1 MLRSGPRIRGDA
13 ISTDFTA
20 DPAAIAKLGAL
31 AGRAGHAAGL
41 YAAQATIGPSEWG
54 EGLLNL
60 LAKPLDQWQ
69 ALFTTNTSRAQ
80 SLADAYD
87 TSLVA
92 VAKLYRETDHEA
104 AAKAD
109 RSYPEAHSE
118 RVDADHVVSP
128 ETAAA
133 FTDFDNAALNPR
145 TGEEYPGSLVP
156 SEDAFGGWNIEV
168 QKIADKIFGGAAIS
182 GPVRGLLTKIV
193 GTDLLEG
200 IEKFVVGDWDGL
212 LQQGM
217 VFEDTGLA
225 FGKIKQNIDRGR
237 LGIQDRWTGHAGEA
251 ARAWLTNYSYACA
264 AQAKFCTEAGWKIKN
279 FARAAYD
286 GMQVLDLALESLL
299 DAVLGKVLKL
309 GKALEGALLGIVG
322 LSEGESLRT
331 AIAGIMSEV
340 TPLRNAVDALTTLA
354 HSVAGIAELVA
365 GNGEVAMQT
374 WPGEPYKHPGT

>member
-1 MLRSGPRIRGDA
+1 MLRRGPRIRGDA

-69 ALFTTNTSRAQ
+69 ALFATNTAKAQ
-80 SLADAYD
+80 TLANAYD

-118 RVDADHVVSP
+118 RVEADDVASP

-156 SEDAFGGWNIEV
+156 GEDALGGWNIEV

-182 GPVRGLLTKIV
+182 GPVRGLLTKIA
-193 GTDLLEG
+193 GTDLLTDL
-200 IEKFVVGDWDGL
+200 EKFVAGDWDGL

-251 ARAWLTNYSYACA
+251 ARAWLTDYSYACA
-264 AQAKFCTEAGWKIKN
+264 AHAKFCTEAGWKIKN

-331 AIAGIMSEV
+331 AIAGIMSEL

-354 HSVAGIAELVA
+354 HSVAGISELVA
-365 GNGEVAMQT
+365 GNGEIAVQT